1 MKDCKHINYEK
12 IEEVKSKIPGEDAMY
27 ELAELFKVFGDS
39 TRTRILSSLEFSE
52 LCVCEISEVLNMSI
66 SAVSHQLRILRQ
78 SKLVKSRKIGKEVYY
93 SLDDEHVLKMIHF
106 GFEHLN
112 ERK

>member
-52 LCVCEISEVLNMSI
+52 LCVCV
-66 SAVSHQLRILRQ
+66 IL
-78 SKLVKSRKIGKEVYY
+78 K
-93 SLDDEHVLKMIHF
+93 
-106 GFEHLN
+106 
-112 ERK
+112 